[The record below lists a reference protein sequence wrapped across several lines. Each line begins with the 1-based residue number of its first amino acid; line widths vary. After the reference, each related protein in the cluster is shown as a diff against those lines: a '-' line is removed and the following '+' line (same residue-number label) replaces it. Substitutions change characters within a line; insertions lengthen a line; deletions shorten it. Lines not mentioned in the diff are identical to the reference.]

1 MCIAAAAIPA
11 ISLAL
16 SAVST
21 GVGMVQQQQQAQMQ
35 ARQAQQQAILQQ
47 RQQEQQFQQQQD
59 QDRRQREQRNK
70 EIKTNY
76 DGRVRAQ
83 QAGRLAYEKQNAS
96 INSAVNKTYVQE
108 QEKLNEARDQA
119 AFQSQSNL
127 IKSIGTQGAVLAS
140 GASGQSVGLMALDA
154 ERQQG
159 LATAQANAGLR
170 SAASQAGISQD
181 IAFDQ
186 ARSQMNQNFNTLEAP
201 VAPPTYVDGTGF
213 DIGIPESL
221 YK

>member
-1 MCIAAAAIPA
+1 MCIAAAEIPA
-11 ISLAL
+11 ASLAL

-21 GVGMVQQQQQAQMQ
+21 VARMALSIQQSQMQ
-35 ARQAQQQAILQQ
+35 ARQAQQQAALQQ
-47 RQQEQQFQQQQD
+47 RQQQQQFQQQQD
-59 QDRRQREQRNK
+59 QDRRQREQKNK

-76 DGRVRAQ
+76 DGMVRAQ
-83 QAGRLAYEKQNAS
+83 QAGRLAYERQNSS
-96 INSAVNKTYVQE
+96 INSAANKTYVQE
-108 QEKLNEARDQA
+108 QVKLNEARDQA
-119 AFQSQSNL
+119 AFKSQENL

-140 GASGQSVGLMALDA
+140 GATGQSVGLMALDA

-159 LATAQANAGLR
+159 FATAQANASLR
-170 SAASQAGISQD
+170 STAAQSAISQD

-186 ARSQMNQNFNTLEAP
+186 AKSSMNQNFNTLEAP
-201 VAPPTYVDGTGF
+201 VAAPTYVDGTGF